1 MNFTQFPY
9 ESQSECFDMAKDLTI
24 QSCCDSALQY
34 IFRAMAIRSNQSNS
48 IFLEPFEAQDCI
60 VAFQNLHQRINLS
73 RCQFQD
79 LLSSSALNPCTDN
92 IDSVINV
99 LGIEKYTSFRSTC
112 QDLSGKNY
120 SDDACFNC
128 AVSFRDSQK
137 ILEEKTGDNPEGKQC
152 GEALLLGLASSDVN
166 SPNWVPGIF
175 SCLWNEI
182 RKDNFSS
189 IFLRNDF
196 IFQFF
201 QVLRFLILSFRFPIA
216 STKSW
221 KKFR

>member
-1 MNFTQFPY
+1 
-9 ESQSECFDMAKDLTI
+9 MAKDLTI

-99 LGIEKYTSFRSTC
+99 LGIEKYTSFQSTC

-221 KKFR
+221 KKFW